1 MNDFRNESGEGKSLV
16 PRLLF
21 VDDDRDVQIAARLL
35 FRRNGI
41 EMLSAYGAEEA
52 LTQLASFPV
61 DLVLLDLNYRKGES
75 SGAEGLALLKDIL
88 VLRPDLPVIVVTGHS
103 GVTIAVAAMRAGAAD
118 FVMKPWNNERL
129 LALVG
134 TTLKGRRADQA
145 AETDPVMIVA
155 SEKLRRIVT
164 EADRLAVTRAP
175 LVITGPSGVGKM
187 LLARR
192 IHALSQEINPAVTIR
207 AEDCEGLPEEGGT
220 WIFRNFEALSA
231 PMQRHLADRL
241 DEPMPPR
248 VMALSSMDHTGLEA
262 ALDPRLMLH
271 LGMVILPLS
280 PLHERPEDILA
291 LSGHFLRYFSVRHG
305 LVEPVMDE
313 ERHQLLSREAWPQNV
328 RSLRATVERAVLTGT
343 WSWTSSNGQG
353 GASKSTPTLR
363 DTERSLIEA
372 TLRKHGFN
380 VTQAAR
386 ELGLTRPALY
396 RRMAR
401 YGL

>member
-1 MNDFRNESGEGKSLV
+1 M

-75 SGAEGLALLKDIL
+75 SGAEGLALLRDIL
-88 VLRPDLPVIVVTGHS
+88 VLRQDLPVIVVTGHS

-164 EADRLAVTRAP
+164 KADRLAVARAP
-175 LVITGPSGVGKM
+175 LVITGPSEVGKM

-220 WIFRNFEALSA
+220 
-231 PMQRHLADRL
+231 
-241 DEPMPPR
+241 
-248 VMALSSMDHTGLEA
+248 
-262 ALDPRLMLH
+262 
-271 LGMVILPLS
+271 
-280 PLHERPEDILA
+280 
-291 LSGHFLRYFSVRHG
+291 
-305 LVEPVMDE
+305 
-313 ERHQLLSREAWPQNV
+313 
-328 RSLRATVERAVLTGT
+328 
-343 WSWTSSNGQG
+343 
-353 GASKSTPTLR
+353 
-363 DTERSLIEA
+363 
-372 TLRKHGFN
+372 
-380 VTQAAR
+380 
-386 ELGLTRPALY
+386 
-396 RRMAR
+396 
-401 YGL
+401 